1 MNYLLLLASVAAA
14 SLNSVL
20 LHKLDEDRDAFEFNM
35 YTSFIWMIILFAC
48 NGFKITFTKQAVL
61 FALLY
66 GTIQV
71 MFQVSKAKAMSAG
84 PVSITTLIGNCSLL
98 LSTAVGVIVWR
109 EKVTVFQ
116 VLGLIML
123 LAAVIYCS
131 YSKQN
136 TAHTAKWK
144 FYCVVF
150 FVFAASVGIV
160 FKTFSKS
167 GSNDCTGNMMFF
179 AAVVMSLM
187 LLCITLFNKRKSTAV
202 KNKFDRKYLM
212 LVLSCG
218 ILSCLYNR
226 LNIYLTGQLPSIVF
240 FPSFNGGVVLA
251 SFLMSK
257 FILKEKLRIKQTIA
271 ILIGALAICI
281 VGVM

>member
-1 MNYLLLLASVAAA
+1 MNYLLLLLSVAAA

-20 LHKLDEDRDAFEFNM
+20 LHKLDDNKDVFEFNM
-35 YTSFIWMIILFAC
+35 YTSFIWIIILFAS
-48 NGFKITFTKQAVL
+48 NGFKITFSKQVVM
-61 FALLY
+61 FAFLY
-66 GTIQV
+66 GIIQV
-71 MFQVSKAKAMSAG
+71 MFQVSKAKAMATG

-98 LSTAVGVIVWR
+98 LSTAVGIIIWH
-109 EKVTVFQ
+109 EKITVFQ

-123 LAAVIYCS
+123 LSAVIYCS

-136 TAHTAKWK
+136 AAYTYKWK

-160 FKTFSKS
+160 FKVFSKS
-167 GSNDCTGNMMFF
+167 GNNNCTGDMMFL
-179 AAVVMSLM
+179 AAVVMSVM
-187 LLCITLFNKRKSTAV
+187 LFIITMFNKKKRTAP
-202 KNKFDRKYLM
+202 KNVIDKKYVV

-218 ILSCLYNR
+218 ALSCFYNR
-226 LNIYLTGQLPSIVF
+226 LNIFLTGQLPSIVF

-251 SFLMSK
+251 SFLMGK
-257 FILKEKLRIKQTIA
+257 YILKEKLKMKQTIA

-281 VGVM
+281 VGIM

>member
-1 MNYLLLLASVAAA
+1 
-14 SLNSVL
+14 
-20 LHKLDEDRDAFEFNM
+20 
-35 YTSFIWMIILFAC
+35 MIILFAC

-167 GSNDCTGNMMFF
+167 GSNDCTGDMMFF